1 MSVGTVVEFKML
13 GKDQVSA
20 ELRKVER
27 SMGKVRNELRTL
39 SPAANKAKGRMNA
52 LGKATQRVG
61 KMAMAARAG
70 VAAFVA
76 ALAVTAVRDFVTA
89 GEKAANVAERFRGA
103 VARPTEALAQAQV
116 ATRGLVEATD
126 LQIVINR
133 FQRLGV
139 PIERTMTLLEL
150 STKAALDQGKDVL
163 QVTGILEGAVKG
175 RTSSLSSLGLML
187 PSISDLTKAH
197 AAATGR
203 AVSEISDLERKEL
216 ALNVALA
223 ELGRQFGD
231 VDLARFNL
239 GMQQA
244 TTNAR
249 DFLSAL
255 QEEAAESFGAF
266 LSMFTDTPAEAYEES
281 LLDLT
286 LAQKELTAA
295 QNATTGSADE
305 LAEMQDNVSIA
316 SGALME
322 AAQGVGLALA
332 ALPPDARASA
342 FKSLESTFKSLP
354 PAAFSAIAA
363 LAGVRRETQ
372 AAGDEAR
379 ATAQALAALDLA
391 RDPAALAAAGGKGAV
406 KPPKKPPGGG
416 GGGSRR
422 RAAQREIEKTRKAF
436 FDSGFAGMRGLSE
449 AAIDPAHQD
458 TLNKAITAL
467 MGEASEM
474 LALEMFG
481 EAADT
486 EGNGRARIESMMR
499 DLETRIAQART
510 LKEQQTLGNRLLE
523 IESARLEHA
532 QLIHGEQQNE
542 AELLKLRKTLEK
554 GRASAAQIEETV
566 AQKRVV
572 LEEKLAD
579 SIAKSAKEREGMLAD
594 LAPFEEAARASDTL
608 AASTALELRI
618 LREMDPIERMRLE
631 HMRERERILQRL
643 VGLDRGTPEHIRATA
658 QAQSELSIATARYAL
673 NLQQA
678 DKMRLAGNIRDAGAA
693 MSSVSGTMAQFNGNM
708 ANVLQGLGSATASFE
723 RYAAGQ
729 AGVAEASLQAAGG
742 MGAAAAQSIKDERA
756 RAAVLSAVQVAYAA
770 AAFAS
775 LNFVKGG
782 AHLAAAGMFAAVAGG
797 AMSGGSGKADTS
809 AADKEKADAER
820 RAQEGGFNQGQGR
833 QVIVQFGSGIVLGD
847 PQTVAGAVNQAV
859 YSARGTG
866 SSAAY

>member
-61 KMAMAARAG
+61 KLAMAARAG

-342 FKSLESTFKSLP
+342 FKSLE
-354 PAAFSAIAA
+354 
-363 LAGVRRETQ
+363 
-372 AAGDEAR
+372 
-379 ATAQALAALDLA
+379 
-391 RDPAALAAAGGKGAV
+391 
-406 KPPKKPPGGG
+406 
-416 GGGSRR
+416 
-422 RAAQREIEKTRKAF
+422 
-436 FDSGFAGMRGLSE
+436 
-449 AAIDPAHQD
+449 
-458 TLNKAITAL
+458 
-467 MGEASEM
+467 
-474 LALEMFG
+474 
-481 EAADT
+481 
-486 EGNGRARIESMMR
+486 
-499 DLETRIAQART
+499 
-510 LKEQQTLGNRLLE
+510 
-523 IESARLEHA
+523 
-532 QLIHGEQQNE
+532 
-542 AELLKLRKTLEK
+542 
-554 GRASAAQIEETV
+554 
-566 AQKRVV
+566 
-572 LEEKLAD
+572 
-579 SIAKSAKEREGMLAD
+579 
-594 LAPFEEAARASDTL
+594 
-608 AASTALELRI
+608 
-618 LREMDPIERMRLE
+618 
-631 HMRERERILQRL
+631 
-643 VGLDRGTPEHIRATA
+643 
-658 QAQSELSIATARYAL
+658 
-673 NLQQA
+673 
-678 DKMRLAGNIRDAGAA
+678 
-693 MSSVSGTMAQFNGNM
+693 
-708 ANVLQGLGSATASFE
+708 
-723 RYAAGQ
+723 
-729 AGVAEASLQAAGG
+729 
-742 MGAAAAQSIKDERA
+742 
-756 RAAVLSAVQVAYAA
+756 
-770 AAFAS
+770 
-775 LNFVKGG
+775 
-782 AHLAAAGMFAAVAGG
+782 
-797 AMSGGSGKADTS
+797 
-809 AADKEKADAER
+809 
-820 RAQEGGFNQGQGR
+820 
-833 QVIVQFGSGIVLGD
+833 
-847 PQTVAGAVNQAV
+847 
-859 YSARGTG
+859 
-866 SSAAY
+866 